1 MEIMG
6 ALARIQIIGTVRD
19 DKNIHTH
26 GYLWI
31 KSVMDTERIV

>member
-26 GYLWI
+26 GYLRI
-31 KSVMDTERIV
+31 KSAMNMEWIV